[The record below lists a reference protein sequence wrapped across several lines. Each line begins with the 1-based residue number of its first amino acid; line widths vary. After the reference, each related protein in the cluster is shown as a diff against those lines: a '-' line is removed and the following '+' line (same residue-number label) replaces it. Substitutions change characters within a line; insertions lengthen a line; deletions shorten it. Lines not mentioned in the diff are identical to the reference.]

1 MRRIDFRSSAVLTI
15 FALLA
20 VAAACAPQ
28 ESPSQESPSPESI
41 SQEVSYVAQI
51 PDAQNAQ
58 LTWIADGFDRP
69 LFVTHAGDGSGRL
82 FVVEQTGRIRILQ
95 DGKILEEPFL
105 DASDVADWLFAFDE
119 ENNYSENGLLGLAFH
134 PDYEE
139 NGYVFIYYTDREGD
153 SALARYRVDA
163 ADPNRA
169 DAASGQVIL
178 SVDQPHHWHN
188 GGMLAF
194 GPDGYLYLALGDG
207 GGKHGNPC
215 NNGQRRDTLLGK
227 ILRLDVGVSEVADYS
242 VPPDNPYVGNELAKP
257 EIWAY
262 GLRNPWRFS
271 FDHVTGDLWIGDVG
285 ESRWEEINY
294 QLANSPG
301 GENYGWGIYEGY
313 VVYTDYDDNVR
324 YADNKDLPLE
334 ETALP
339 AFTYSHNEGIS
350 ITAGYVY
357 RGDAIADLYGVFLF
371 GDFGS
376 GRIWTIY
383 RREDGGWQVNEYMDT
398 EHFISS
404 FGEDEAGE
412 LYVVDYFDG
421 SIWQFLPRE

>member
-1 MRRIDFRSSAVLTI
+1 MRRINFRSSAVLTI

-105 DASDVADWLFAFDE
+105 DVSDVADWQHSMREGDRYTE
-119 ENNYSENGLLGLAFH
+119 SGLLGLAFH
-134 PDYEE
+134 PNYAE
-139 NGYVFIYYTDREGD
+139 NGYFFIDYTDREGD
-153 SALARYRVDA
+153 SALARYRVSA
-163 ADPNRA
+163 ADPDRA

-178 SVDQPHHWHN
+178 SVDQPHRYHN

-194 GPDGYLYLALGDG
+194 GPDGYLYLGLGDG
-207 GGKHGNPC
+207 GGMVGDPW
-215 NNGQRRDTLLGK
+215 NNGQRRDTLLGS
-227 ILRLDVGVSEVADYS
+227 ILRLNVGVSKVADYS
-242 VPPDNPYVGNELAKP
+242 VPPDNPFVGDDSARP

-271 FDHVTGDLWIGDVG
+271 FDRVTGDLWIGDVG
-285 ESRWEEINY
+285 DADWEEINY
-294 QLANSPG
+294 QPANSPG
-301 GENYGWGIYEGY
+301 GENYGWNAYESL
-313 VVYTDYDDNVR
+313 TRYDEE
-324 YADNKDLPLE
+324 KELPLE

-339 AFTYSHNEGIS
+339 AFVYSHNEGKA

-371 GDFGS
+371 GDFAS

-383 RREDGGWQVNEYMDT
+383 RREDGGWQVNQYTST